1 MSAVCGGSCQSHDDD
16 DNVCL
21 TSLLISVVNDY
32 ERQQSLS
39 EQNYLQT
46 SASVELTQTRHEW
59 RVTSLQ
65 IVMLSVQSFYYMRD
79 YIHFY
84 IHYMHYIHSV
94 DSQPQI
100 QESTFAGDSTV
111 PCYDVAGPSLPPPRM
126 WMSRLCRWPKGLPSL
141 QFFFSSFVDFP
152 GHFSTF

>member
-46 SASVELTQTRHEW
+46 SASVELTQTRHSHSSEW

-65 IVMLSVQSFYYMRD
+65 IVVLSVQSFYYMRD

-84 IHYMHYIHSV
+84 IHYIHYIHSV

-100 QESTFAGDSTV
+100 QQSTFAGDS
-111 PCYDVAGPSLPPPRM
+111 PSHDVAGPSLPPPHV
-126 WMSRLCRWPKGLPSL
+126 WMSRLCRWSSL
-141 QFFFSSFVDFP
+141 AAVLLFFVYRFSSS
-152 GHFSTF
+152 H